1 MNFDLSDDQRLLE
14 ETVDKFLATECPMTR
29 VRELFD
35 SDEGYDDAV
44 WRGLGEMGVLGLHLP
59 EEVGGAGL
67 ELLELCVVS
76 EAMGRHATPGPFFE
90 HALAAMAI
98 DLGGSDAQRERWLPR
113 LSTGELRATFAI
125 SEGRGEERGE
135 ESGEGGAD
143 GAWRPEQWTL
153 GDGPVLSGEKQ
164 FVPHARGADLFVVG
178 LAGGRF
184 GLVEAGATGLATE
197 RVEGLDRTRR
207 IDSVTF
213 DNTPFD
219 PLPGGPEVANR
230 VLDAGLVLLAADA
243 YGGGMACVDASVEY
257 AKTREQFGVKI
268 GSFQALKHQLAD
280 MAVEIHPTR
289 GLVWYAAHA
298 FDHLPE
304 EASAAAANAKA
315 HVTDRFVDVARRT
328 VEAHGGIGY
337 TWECDVQF
345 WFKRSLFD
353 WAMLGDPNLHRRRT
367 ADLLGW

>member
-1 MNFDLSDDQRLLE
+1 VNFDLSDEQRLLE

-35 SDEGYDDAV
+35 GDAGYDEAV
-44 WRGLGEMGVLGLHLP
+44 WRGLGEMGVLGLHLS
-59 EEVGGAGL
+59 EDVGGAGL
-67 ELLELCVVS
+67 ELLDLCVVA
-76 EAMGRHATPGPFFE
+76 EAMGRHETPGPFLE

-98 DLGGSDAQRERWLPR
+98 DLGGSEAQRERWLPR
-113 LSTGELRATFAI
+113 LATGELRATFAL
-125 SEGRGEERGE
+125 S
-135 ESGEGGAD
+135 EGGATT
-143 GAWRPEQWTL
+143 GAEGGWQPDDWKL
-153 GDGPVLSGEKQ
+153 GDGSALRGQKH
-164 FVPHARGADLFVVG
+164 FVPHAQGADVLVVG
-178 LAGGRF
+178 LNGGGL
-184 GLVEAGATGLATE
+184 GLVESGAEGLAIE
-197 RVEGLDRTRR
+197 RLEGIDRTRR
-207 IDSVTF
+207 IDTVTF
-213 DNTPFD
+213 DDTPFD
-219 PLPGGPEVANR
+219 LLPRGAEVAAR

-243 YGGGMACVDASVEY
+243 HGGGIACVDASVEY

-304 EASAAAANAKA
+304 EASVAAANAKA
-315 HVTDRFVDVARRT
+315 HLTDRFVDIARRT
-328 VEAHGGIGY
+328 IEAHGGIGY

-353 WAMLGDPNLHRRRT
+353 WAMLGGPSLHRRRV
-367 ADLLGW
+367 ADLLDW

>member
-1 MNFDLSDDQRLLE
+1 VNFDLSDDQRLLE
-14 ETVDKFLATECPMTR
+14 ETVDKFLGNECPMTR

-35 SDEGYDDAV
+35 GDVGYDEAV
-44 WRGLGEMGVLGLHLP
+44 WEGLGAMGVLGLHLP
-59 EEVGGAGL
+59 EDVGGAGL
-67 ELLELCVVS
+67 ELLELAVVA
-76 EAMGRHATPGPFFE
+76 EVMGRRATPGPFFE

-98 DLGGSDAQRERWLPR
+98 DLGGSESQRKRWLPR
-113 LSTGELRATFAI
+113 LATGELRATLALA
-125 SEGRGEERGE
+125 
-135 ESGEGGAD
+135 ESPNES
-143 GAWRPEQWTL
+143 AWRPEGWAL
-153 GDGPVLSGEKQ
+153 GDAVELTGEKR
-164 FVPHARGADLFVVG
+164 FVPHAAGSDLLVVG
-178 LAGGRF
+178 LSGGGF
-184 GLVEAGATGLATE
+184 GVVESGAPGLSTE

-207 IDSVTF
+207 IDSVIF
-213 DNTPFD
+213 EGTPFES
-219 PLPGGPEVANR
+219 LPRGVEVASR

-280 MAVEIHPTR
+280 MAVEIYPTR

-298 FDHLPE
+298 FDHLPDE
-304 EASAAAANAKA
+304 AAAAAGNAKA
-315 HVTDRFVDVARRT
+315 HLTERFVDVARRT

-345 WFKRSLFD
+345 WFKRALFD
-353 WAMLGDPNLHRRRT
+353 WAMLGEPSLHRRRV

>member
-1 MNFDLSDDQRLLE
+1 MNFDLSDEQLLLE
-14 ETVDKFLATECPMTR
+14 ETVDKFLGTECPMTR

-35 SDEGYDDAV
+35 GDEGYDEAV

-59 EEVGGAGL
+59 EDVGGAGL
-67 ELLELCVVS
+67 ELLELSVVA
-76 EAMGRHATPGPFFE
+76 EAIGRHATPGPFLE

-98 DLGGSDAQRERWLPR
+98 DLGGSDAQRERWLPQ
-113 LSTGELRATFAI
+113 LATGELRATFAI
-125 SEGRGEERGE
+125 AEGPAEGAAA
-135 ESGEGGAD
+135 GGAE
-143 GAWRPEQWTL
+143 GSWRPEQWQI
-153 GDGPVLSGEKQ
+153 GDGAVVSGEKR

-178 LAGGRF
+178 LRGGGF
-184 GLVEAGATGLATE
+184 GLVESAASGLATE

-207 IDSVTF
+207 LDSVRF
-213 DNTPFD
+213 DETPCD
-219 PLPGGPEVANR
+219 PLPRGAEVANR

-243 YGGGMACVDASVEY
+243 HGGGMACVDASVEY

-298 FDHLPE
+298 FDHLPD
-304 EASAAAANAKA
+304 EAPAAAANAKA
-315 HVTDRFVDVARRT
+315 HLTDRFVDVARRT

-353 WAMLGDPNLHRRRT
+353 WAMLGDPSLHRRRI

>member
-14 ETVDKFLATECPMTR
+14 ETIDKFLSTESPMPR

-35 SDEGYDDAV
+35 GEEGYDEAV
-44 WRGLGEMGVLGLHLP
+44 WQGLGEMGVLGLHLP
-59 EEVGGAGL
+59 EDAGGAGL
-67 ELLELCVVS
+67 EMLDLALVAEV
-76 EAMGRHATPGPFFE
+76 MGRHATPGPFFE

-98 DLGGSDAQRERWLPR
+98 DLGGSDAQRRQWLPR
-113 LSTGELRATFAI
+113 LA
-125 SEGRGEERGE
+125 
-135 ESGEGGAD
+135 SGEARASLALAEGVGEGEGQGEWLPEAWLLGAD
-143 GAWRPEQWTL
+143 S
-153 GDGPVLSGEKQ
+153 VLDGEKR
-164 FVPHARGADLFVVG
+164 FVPHAAGADLLVVG
-178 LAGGRF
+178 LAGGGL
-184 GLVEAGATGLATE
+184 GLVEAGAPGLRTE

-207 IDSVTF
+207 VDSVLF
-213 DNTPFD
+213 EKTPCE
-219 PLPGGPEVANR
+219 PLPRGAEVASR

-280 MAVEIHPTR
+280 MAVEIHPAR

-315 HVTDRFVDVARRT
+315 HLTDRFVEIARRT

-353 WAMLGDPNLHRRRT
+353 WAMLGDPGLHRRRV

>member
-14 ETVDKFLATECPMTR
+14 ETIDRFLAAESPMTR

-35 SDEGYDDAV
+35 GDEGFDPLV
-44 WRGLGEMGVLGLHLP
+44 WKGLGEMGVLGLHLP
-59 EEVGGAGL
+59 EDVGGAGL
-67 ELLELCVVS
+67 DLLELSVVAES
-76 EAMGRHATPGPFFE
+76 MGRHATPGPFFE
-90 HALAAMAI
+90 HALATMAI
-98 DLGGSDAQRERWLPR
+98 DRGGSDAQRERWLPR
-113 LSTGELRATFAI
+113 LATGDLRATFAI
-125 SEGRGEERGE
+125 SEG
-135 ESGEGGAD
+135 GAEKEAAN
-143 GAWRPEQWTL
+143 GANGSWCPEQWRL
-153 GDGPVLSGEKQ
+153 GDGATLSGEKR
-164 FVPHARGADLFVVG
+164 FVPHATGADLVVVG
-178 LAGGRF
+178 LGGGGI
-184 GLVEAGATGLATE
+184 GLVEADAPGLTIE

-207 IDSVTF
+207 VDSVQF
-213 DNTPFD
+213 DRTPYD
-219 PLPGGPEVANR
+219 PLPRGAEVAR
-230 VLDAGLVLLAADA
+230 QVLDAGLVLLAADA
-243 YGGGMACVDASVEY
+243 HGGGMACVDASVEY

-304 EASAAAANAKA
+304 EASASAANAKA
-315 HVTDRFVDVARRT
+315 HLTDRFVDVARAT

-345 WFKRSLFD
+345 WFKRALFD

>member
-14 ETVDKFLATECPMTR
+14 ETVDHFLGTECPMTR

-35 SDEGYDDAV
+35 GEEGYDDRV
-44 WRGLGEMGVLGLHLP
+44 WQGLGEMGILGLHLP
-59 EEVGGAGL
+59 EELGGAGL
-67 ELLELCVVS
+67 EMLELSLVA

-90 HALAAMAI
+90 HALAGMAI
-98 DLGGSDAQRERWLPR
+98 DLGGSEAQREQWLPK
-113 LSTGELRATFAI
+113 LATGELRASFAI
-125 SEGRGEERGE
+125 AERGD
-135 ESGEGGAD
+135 ESGTE
-143 GAWRPEQWTL
+143 GAWRPEQWRL
-153 GDGPVLSGEKQ
+153 GDESTLTGEKQ
-164 FVPHARGADLFVVG
+164 FAPHADGADLLVIG
-178 LAGGRF
+178 LRGGGF
-184 GLVEAGATGLATE
+184 GLVESGAPGLATV
-197 RVEGLDRTRR
+197 RVESLDRTRR
-207 IDSVTF
+207 LDSVLF
-213 DNTPFD
+213 DQTPCD
-219 PLPGGPEVANR
+219 RLPKGAEVASQ

-243 YGGGMACVDASVEY
+243 YGGGMACIDASVEY

-289 GLVWYAAHA
+289 GLVWFAAHA

-304 EASAAAANAKA
+304 EAAAAAANAKA
-315 HVTDRFVDVARRT
+315 HLTDRFVDVARDT

-367 ADLLGW
+367 ADLMGW